1 MSESH
6 LSLRVCYRKIAVD
19 EGGLPSWANS
29 KYRKY
34 TPGKPHPN
42 AIEYLVAVDENFFA
56 FNITWPQDDSKK
68 YDDPEKK
75 LDQMR
80 AYVTYF
86 VEYDKQQLPRSK
98 QPYIF
103 YIDSR
108 WASLK
113 LMELLHENQLFG
125 VLSCGENM
133 RPKVLW
139 SWIKADLAKYD
150 WWSIGLPRLSAN
162 LVCVRTKDKV
172 YLKILTNYCALKEIQ
187 YKKRKRKFPMT
198 EFYVAACDVQKEYN
212 AFKCK
217 VDQLNKAVL
226 EYFRLSRYLDDKVT
240 FTQFFIHLF
249 TVQSWTYY
257 NACTGRSLSQLEYRV
272 LVLQELA
279 VEILPPPQP
288 SVLAVHWPKHMGGRT
303 HNCQYSPCRN
313 NCTYFCIACEK
324 WGCLKCLEKAH
335 LNG

>member
-1 MSESH
+1 M
-6 LSLRVCYRKIAVD
+6 
-19 EGGLPSWANS
+19 
-29 KYRKY
+29 
-34 TPGKPHPN
+34 
-42 AIEYLVAVDENFFA
+42 AVDENFFC
-56 FNITWPQDDSKK
+56 FNIIWPQDMTAK

-80 AYVTYF
+80 SYVTYF
-86 VEYDKQQLPRSK
+86 TEYDKQQLTRSK

-108 WASLK
+108 WSSLK
-113 LMELLHENQLFG
+113 LLELLHENQLFG

-133 RPKVLW
+133 RPKTLW
-139 SWIKADLAKYD
+139 PWIKTDLKKYD
-150 WWSIGLPRLSAN
+150 WWSIGVPRLSAN
-162 LVCVRTKDKV
+162 LVCIRTKDKV

-187 YKKRKRKFPMT
+187 YLKRKRKFPMT
-198 EFYVAACDVQKEYN
+198 QFYVPACDVQKEYN

-257 NACTGRSLSQLEYRV
+257 NACTGRSLSQLEYR
-272 LVLQELA
+272 LLLLQELA
-279 VEILPPPQP
+279 AQLVPPAPAQALILC
-288 SVLAVHWPKHMGGRT
+288 WPVSRAPEKSRCAYG
-303 HNCQYSPCRN
+303 QCRN
-313 NCTYFCIACEK
+313 VTTLFCKGCGK
-324 WGCLKCLEKAH
+324 WGCGKCLEKHH
-335 LNG
+335 LNYAKNE